1 MEKTRGVREMQNL
14 KFDHIIHYIKH
25 IDEFQYPGEVLK
37 VVPGGLHNRYATH
50 NKLAYT
56 DLAYIEIIG
65 VSDEEKLKK
74 VIKTNEGRVSF
85 VSKIVQDNF
94 KQGFKAFALRTDNIE
109 KLKTELE
116 EKGIDTVGP
125 IQMGRENK
133 RGEQTSW
140 QLLYLNQP
148 HADLKPPFFIQWSKS
163 EEERE
168 EALKSKFQPEFE
180 IKAIEVQTT
189 DKDQVVNQ
197 WRDWFD
203 MEVKASDEDVTI
215 LSLPNEEIEFRIRK
229 ARKNGYDIVIQ
240 DKETDAPYNITTRG
254 AEYHFVP

>member
-1 MEKTRGVREMQNL
+1 MQNL

-25 IDEFQYPGEVLK
+25 IDEFQYPGEILK
-37 VVPGGLHNRYATH
+37 VVPGGLHNRYGTH

-56 DLAYIEIIG
+56 DLAYIELIG
-65 VSDEEKLKK
+65 VNDEEKLKK

-85 VSKIVQDNF
+85 IAKIVQDNF
-94 KQGFKAFALRTDNIE
+94 KQGFKTFALRTDNID
-109 KLKTELE
+109 KLKDELE
-116 EKGIDTVGP
+116 AKGVETVGP

-133 RGEQTSW
+133 KGEQTSW

-148 HADLKPPFFIQWSKS
+148 HADLKPPFFIQWNKT
-163 EEERE
+163 EEERKATLE
-168 EALKSKFQPEFE
+168 SKFQPQFK

-189 DKDQVVNQ
+189 DTEQVVNQ

-203 MEVKASDEDVTI
+203 MEVIESDNDVTI
-215 LSLPNEEIEFRIRK
+215 LKLPQEAIEFRIRK

-240 DKETDAPYNITTRG
+240 DKETEAPYNITTRG
-254 AEYHFVP
+254 AEYHFLP